1 MFGRG
6 KHVNVLDTFT
16 WKDLLK
22 VYLIIILLE
31 LKEKATWILGGRALQ
46 IDEILSA
53 KALEYLVNNKE

>member
-1 MFGRG
+1 MLGRG

-16 WKDLLK
+16 RKDLLK

-31 LKEKATWILGGRALQ
+31 LREKATWIFGGRALQ

-53 KALEYLVNNKE
+53 KALEYLMNNKE